1 MKWKGWSGRYNTWE
15 PEENILDPRLIQIF
29 KRSRLSPASPSK
41 RGPKKKERFPEPDP
55 DPQSEEE
62 DNDTIADDT
71 ETESDKIGSAK
82 EDQPPQEKKE
92 KRDTTGKEGIPEK
105 KKSSHNLSIAAELK
119 LPISAAR
126 EKSKTPNR
134 EISNKTWLSA
144 ASPSTTPSSVAS
156 TSTVL
161 LPVVVSKVTQSLPD
175 VLDTNSSSSE
185 DQPLSLRELSG
196 TKRKAEVLSKESGK
210 IGVTIKTSPE
220 QPPAPKTCCESAA
233 SVAVAP
239 EKPLPAPL
247 SPETPASHPESDTPA
262 VEQQP
267 PAQLQPQPADVV
279 VAAEPCIKIDDNQHV
294 ANLQR
299 QQQQQPHPIKD
310 AINNNNTLNKL
321 PQVPVS
327 PRAAPPRLWLP
338 KRRTDQVFITDVT
351 VNLETVTIR
360 ECKTERGFFR
370 ERDLSC

>member
-41 RGPKKKERFPEPDP
+41 RGPKKKPEPDP

-62 DNDTIADDT
+62 DNDTMADDT
-71 ETESDKIGSAK
+71 ETESEKIGSAK
-82 EDQPPQEKKE
+82 EDHQPPQEKKE
-92 KRDTTGKEGIPEK
+92 KRDATGKEAIPEK
-105 KKSSHNLSIAAELK
+105 KKSSHNLSVAAELK

-134 EISNKTWLSA
+134 EITNKTWLSA
-144 ASPSTTPSSVAS
+144 ASPATTPSSVAS
-156 TSTVL
+156 TSTAL
-161 LPVVVSKVTQSLPD
+161 LPVAVSKVTPIPRPSLPD

-185 DQPLSLRELSG
+185 DQPLSLREISG

-239 EKPLPAPL
+239 ENPLPAPL

-267 PAQLQPQPADVV
+267 PVQLQPQPADVV
-279 VAAEPCIKIDDNQHV
+279 VAAEPCPKIDD
-294 ANLQR
+294 LQR
-299 QQQQQPHPIKD
+299 QQQQQPHPIKE

-338 KRRTDQVFITDVT
+338 KARRTDQVFITDVT

>member
-1 MKWKGWSGRYNTWE
+1 M
-15 PEENILDPRLIQIF
+15 
-29 KRSRLSPASPSK
+29 
-41 RGPKKKERFPEPDP
+41 
-55 DPQSEEE
+55 
-62 DNDTIADDT
+62 ADDT
-71 ETESDKIGSAK
+71 ETESEKIGSAK

-92 KRDTTGKEGIPEK
+92 KRDTMGKEGIPEK

-119 LPISAAR
+119 LPITATR

-134 EISNKTWLSA
+134 ETSNKTWLSTA
-144 ASPSTTPSSVAS
+144 SPSPSTTPLSVAS
-156 TSTVL
+156 TSTAL
-161 LPVVVSKVTQSLPD
+161 LPVVVSKVATGLPD
-175 VLDTNSSSSE
+175 VMDTNSSSSE
-185 DQPLSLRELSG
+185 DQPLSLREISR

-267 PAQLQPQPADVV
+267 PAQLQPQPADIV
-279 VAAEPCIKIDDNQHV
+279 VAAEPCIKVDDNQQA

-299 QQQQQPHPIKD
+299 QQQQQPHPIKE
-310 AINNNNTLNKL
+310 AINNNNRLNKL
-321 PQVPVS
+321 PRVAVS
-327 PRAAPPRLWLP
+327 PRMASPRTWLP
-338 KRRTDQVFITDVT
+338 KAREIDQVLITEVT
-351 VNLETVTIR
+351 VNLQTVTIR
-360 ECKTERGFFR
+360 ECKTEHGFFR
-370 ERDLSC
+370 ERGDLSC